1 VKFSNDKKTN
11 APREISVGMTGK
23 KQRASLPAGESL
35 ALILRLFR
43 DHGAE
48 HAGAYFAA
56 IVLMGISAAAT
67 ALSAYLLK
75 PVLNQ
80 LTSSGS
86 LELLSLAI
94 ACLFALRGASTY
106 SYLVL
111 LAKTGNRII
120 ADVQDKLFQSLIH
133 QDLGFLQQHHTGD
146 FLTRLAIA
154 ANGVKE
160 TLQVLITSAGRDALT
175 LTGLVAVMIIQ
186 DPLLSIVAIALMPL
200 GAYGLGRLI
209 KRVRMLAR
217 RSYDGMAKV
226 LSTLQEALLGIRV
239 IKSFGLEVFM
249 TTRMTEAIT
258 EVETAS
264 NRMAAGMAFSS
275 PIADMFGGLAVA
287 LVILYGGWRV
297 RTGGADAGSFFSF
310 IAALLMAY
318 EPAKRLAKLNLEIQN
333 GLVGVKL
340 IYDILDQQP
349 AEEPQSKTRPFQP
362 DHFHIAFDKVCF
374 SYRREEPVLR
384 DLSFM
389 AEAGQTTALVGLSG
403 TGKTTVLALL
413 QRFFSPSDGSI
424 SIGGIKIADA
434 DLAALRQTIASV
446 SQDVFLFRG
455 TVAENIALGRPGA
468 TREHIIAA
476 AKRANAHDFI
486 SSFAA
491 GYDTEVGEQGQHLST
506 GQRQRIS
513 IARAMLKDAPI
524 LLLDEPTAALDPESE
539 REVQKGIDHLR
550 AGRTT
555 LIITHRLQTIIHADR
570 IIVID
575 QGRVAEYGSHADLM
589 ARCGLYAS
597 LFKADTSIKVN

>member
-1 VKFSNDKKTN
+1 
-11 APREISVGMTGK
+11 MTGK
-23 KQRASLPAGESL
+23 KTRASLPASESL
-35 ALILRLFR
+35 DLILRLFR

-48 HAGAYFAA
+48 HAGAYVAA
-56 IVLMGISAAAT
+56 IVLMSISAAAT

-80 LTSSGS
+80 LTSAGD
-86 LELLSLAI
+86 LERLSAAI
-94 ACLFALRGASTY
+94 ACLFALRGIATY

-120 ADVQDKLFQSLIH
+120 ANVQDKLFRSLIH
-133 QDLGFLQQHHTGD
+133 QDLSFLQRHHTGD
-146 FLTRLAIA
+146 FLTRLAVA

-186 DPLLSIVAIALMPL
+186 DPLLSVVAIALMPL

-217 RSYDGMAKV
+217 RSYDGTAKV
-226 LSTLQEALLGIRV
+226 LFTLQEALLGIRV
-239 IKSFGLEVFM
+239 IKSFGLENFM
-249 TTRMTEAIT
+249 TLRMKNAIT

-275 PIADMFGGLAVA
+275 PIADMFGGFAIA

-297 RTGGADAGSFFSF
+297 RVGGADAGSFFSF

-318 EPAKRLAKLNLEIQN
+318 EPAKRLAKLHLEIQN

-349 AEEPQSKTRPFQP
+349 KEPPREKKRPFKPQ
-362 DHFHIAFDKVCF
+362 DFRIAFDAVSF
-374 SYRREEPVLR
+374 AYRPGEPVLKA
-384 DLSFM
+384 LSFT

-403 TGKTTVLALL
+403 AGKTTVLALL
-413 QRFFSPSDGSI
+413 QRFFDPSDGHINIGDEEI
-424 SIGGIKIADA
+424 SSV
-434 DLAALRQTIASV
+434 DLAALRRNIASV
-446 SQDVFLFRG
+446 SQDVFLFSG
-455 TVAENIALGRPGA
+455 TVAENIALGRPGSSH
-468 TREHIIAA
+468 EDIVAA
-476 AKRANAHDFI
+476 AKHANAHEFI
-486 SSFAA
+486 A
-491 GYDTEVGEQGQHLST
+491 GFVLGYETQVGEQGQHLST

-513 IARAMLKDAPI
+513 IARAILKNAPV

-550 AGRTT
+550 MGRTT
-555 LIITHRLQTIIHADR
+555 LIVAHRLQTIVNADR

-575 QGRVAEYGSHADLM
+575 GGRAAECGSHKELI
-589 ARCGLYAS
+589 ARAGLYAS
-597 LFKADTSIKVN
+597 LFETDASFRTN